1 MLAYSMPLAPFQ
13 IERYF
18 ARHEFT
24 AGYLLSASDCESWT
38 LAEVLAFA
46 TPEFRQRWDQLPLC
60 YTETP
65 GHPELRSLIA
75 SLYQTIRP
83 AGVLVA
89 VPEELIFIAMQT
101 LLAPGDHAIVLT
113 PAYQSLHSVLEGTG
127 RRVTRW
133 PLRKAGTRWELD
145 FESLEES
152 IAPDTRLLVVNF
164 PHNPT
169 GFLPTRRQF
178 EQLLSIARR
187 HDLYL
192 FSDEMHR
199 MLEFDPA
206 ARLPSACDLY
216 DKAITLSGLSKA
228 YGLPGLRVGWL
239 ATQRENLLEAWL
251 TLKDY
256 TTICG
261 SAPGE
266 LLAIIA
272 LHAREDIL
280 EHGLRIIRENLDLAN
295 RVFESHPG
303 HFRWMPPEA
312 GSVAF
317 PEWSGESEIDVICDR
332 AVTETGVMIVPGSM
346 FSFPGNHFRVGL
358 GRRNFPEALDRAV
371 RFLLND
377 RPG

>member
-24 AGYLLSASDCESWT
+24 ARYLLSASDCESWT